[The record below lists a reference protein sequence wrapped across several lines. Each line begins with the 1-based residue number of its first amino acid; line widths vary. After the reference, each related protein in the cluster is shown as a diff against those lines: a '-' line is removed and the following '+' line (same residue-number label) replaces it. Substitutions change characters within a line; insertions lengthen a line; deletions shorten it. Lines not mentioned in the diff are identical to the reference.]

1 MKDMLR
7 FMLLLCAALFS
18 AAPASAESYVEML
31 RAARSNDQIIEAL
44 YQLSYYGNKSCFWDF
59 VKYLNYTSG
68 ESEGSNAPLVRK
80 AAAEALG
87 RSKDARGVPHLI
99 ERYGKE
105 KNDKV
110 KMSIVFGLSFH
121 SDPAI
126 VPVIK
131 DALASPDADLRYQG
145 VLAAEKTGAKELV
158 PAIKEIRASD
168 RDDTMRL
175 VAAFALYSFG
185 EDRPSQE
192 KYLTDALRNQDPLVR
207 CRAADYIGR
216 AGIDSAA
223 GEVIKAI
230 EVENKWWVK
239 TELDRAMDR
248 IYEVKKKKR
257 DAEAEESW
265 KFLDSEPSAA
275 SGPAAQAPAAS
286 SPPAAQAPAK

>member
-1 MKDMLR
+1 MKINFR
-7 FMLLLCAALFS
+7 FLAALCAALLIS
-18 AAPASAESYVEML
+18 ATASAESYVEML
-31 RAARSNDQIIEAL
+31 RAARSTDQIIEAL

-68 ESEGSNAPLVRK
+68 EGEGSNAPLVRR

-87 RSKDARGVPHLI
+87 RSKDPRGVPHLV

-105 KNDKV
+105 KNDQV

-121 SDPAI
+121 SEPSI
-126 VPVIK
+126 IPVIK
-131 DALASPDADLRYQG
+131 DAIASQNADLRYQG
-145 VLAAEKTGAKELV
+145 VLAAEKTGAKDLT

-168 RDDTMRL
+168 KDDTMRL
-175 VAAFALYSFG
+175 VAAYALYSFG

-192 KYLTDALRNQDPLVR
+192 KYLTDALKSSDPLMR

-230 EVENKWWVK
+230 EIENKWWVK

-265 KFLDSEPSAA
+265 KFLDGESSSASAPAA
-275 SGPAAQAPAAS
+275 SPAEASPSAAQAPV
-286 SPPAAQAPAK
+286 K